1 MTKAQSTTA
10 PPARIKVLPGYV
22 VKNGKQYLV
31 RTRIPAAL
39 KALRQK
45 QRAEQERNNGIFA
58 DKFLDDLLKTHCG
71 HIAIMK
77 GGKVSGIYP
86 SHTEAHYAAER
97 RYPSGV
103 YSIHYIEEPVEYEF
117 GMGPCIVVRSRAVR

>member
-1 MTKAQSTTA
+1 MRKAQPITA
-10 PPARIKVLPGYV
+10 PAGIKVLPGGV
-22 VKNGKQYLV
+22 VKGGKRRSVRARTAAATDKYL
-31 RTRIPAAL
+31 
-39 KALRQK
+39 QK
-45 QRAEQERNNGIFA
+45 RRAEQERNNGIFA

-86 SHTEAHYAAER
+86 SHTEAHAAAER

-117 GMGPCIVVRSRAVR
+117 GMGPCIVVRSRVVR